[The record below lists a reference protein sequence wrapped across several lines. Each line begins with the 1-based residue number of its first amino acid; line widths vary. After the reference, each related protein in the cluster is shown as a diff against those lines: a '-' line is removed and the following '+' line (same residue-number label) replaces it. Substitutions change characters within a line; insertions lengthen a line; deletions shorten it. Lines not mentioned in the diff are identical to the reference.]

1 MTPSRFLAKVIL
13 WLMAALVLFPL
24 LWTVL
29 GAFKQTV
36 DLLTPVPKL
45 FFTPTLDNIVYVL
58 SRQSVLQALINSI
71 VVSCASVVIG
81 R

>member
-1 MTPSRFLAKVIL
+1 MTLSRILAKAVL

-36 DLLTPVPKL
+36 DLLTPVPRL
-45 FFTPTLDNIVYVL
+45 FFAPTLDNIVYVL
-58 SRQSVLQALINSI
+58 SRPSVLQALINSV
-71 VVSCASVVIG
+71 VVSCAQ
-81 R
+81 